1 MSSPNPTETP
11 KTTETPNTTETANT
25 TETDHVSYEMVR
37 QFNCDSVIFTC
48 GCIIQFN
55 LFQFNFI

>member
-11 KTTETPNTTETANT
+11 KTTETANT

-37 QFNCDSVIFTC
+37 QFNCDSSHVDA
-48 GCIIQFN
+48 
-55 LFQFNFI
+55 